1 MQVCGGGVFLK
12 IIDISADLFSA
23 AVYPGDPAA
32 RLSWVQRMEDGADY
46 NLSAFSLCSHNA
58 THMDAPLHFL
68 PGGADI
74 GRVPLQKCIGPCTV
88 CAAASFADA
97 AWVEQN
103 VPPGCKR
110 LLIAFDAP
118 RHFITESGARALCAR
133 GVELV
138 GVNLLSVAN
147 GQATAPV
154 HKILLDAGVVLLEG
168 LVLFGVLPKDYWL
181 CALPVRACGAEA
193 APCRAVLID

>member
-1 MQVCGGGVFLK
+1 M
-12 IIDISADLFSA
+12 
-23 AVYPGDPAA
+23 
-32 RLSWVQRMEDGADY
+32 
-46 NLSAFSLCSHNA
+46 
-58 THMDAPLHFL
+58 
-68 PGGADI
+68 
-74 GRVPLQKCIGPCTV
+74 
-88 CAAASFADA
+88 
-97 AWVEQN
+97 
-103 VPPGCKR
+103 PPGCKR

-138 GVNLLSVAN
+138 GVDLLSVAN